1 MTAKF
6 QVNADHFIT
15 EDARKYQIYVCTEG
29 DANAYLYPRYEPE
42 ATDPFQ
48 IAQEMMTYLKQFF
61 INPHRVREAR
71 YEYQNLKIKT
81 GEIFFKF

>member
-6 QVNADHFIT
+6 QVNADHFII
-15 EDARKYQIYVCTEG
+15 EDARKYQIYIYTEG
-29 DANAYLYPRYEPE
+29 DINIYLYPRYEPE

-48 IAQEMMTYLKQFF
+48 TAQKIIIYFKQFF
-61 INPHRVREAR
+61 INSHRVREAR